1 MKNAAPIDKDYQKRV
16 ADGILE
22 VIMRESMVEQPDGSR
37 VAAVLSGEI
46 WDLFKTMG
54 AMFIAGSDQL
64 NSPTKIREFATEEGK
79 HIGRLIKE
87 AQARRAAGDMPF
99 SDLPTTFDA

>member
-1 MKNAAPIDKDYQKRV
+1 MKRERDLDKEYQKRI

-22 VIMRESMVEQPDGSR
+22 VILRESVVTQPDGTR

-46 WDLFKTMG
+46 WDVFKTIG
-54 AMFIAGSDQL
+54 TMFIAGSDTL
-64 NSPTKIREFATEEGK
+64 NSPTKIREFSVEEGK
-79 HIGRLIKE
+79 HIGRLIKV
-87 AQARRAAGDMPF
+87 AQERRAAGDMPF

>member
-1 MKNAAPIDKDYQKRV
+1 MKNAAPIDKDYQQRLT
-16 ADGILE
+16 DGILE
-22 VIMRESMVEQPDGSR
+22 VIMKESMVEQADGTK
-37 VAAVLSGEI
+37 VAAVRSGDV

-79 HIGRLIKE
+79 HIGRLIKV
-87 AQARRAAGDMPF
+87 AQARRAAGNMPF
-99 SDLPTTFDA
+99 SDIPTTFDA